1 MALLFLNELI
11 NFLTNKTSSRMYV
24 DVNRGADKLKVN
36 LDIDIDN
43 IPCDLLAILTSD
55 ALGER
60 SSDIKGEI
68 IKSRLDKKGRK
79 LDNIKYEVSEPNY
92 DKIKTEILN
101 NEGCNLKGHFFVD
114 AVPGSFLITSG
125 FYGGTVQRLASEGL
139 LKINAQHKINE
150 ISFGE
155 TSQRYLVWSNFGKQ
169 ISKLSYSLNDV
180 KKKYQQFTNV
190 YQYYLKI
197 VPTKYLSYKDE
208 INDYQYTYNSY
219 AERGI
224 QEMPSMHFRYD
235 LSPITVEYKL
245 YKETFLN
252 FIINIFAILG
262 GVFTVTGIIDAIIHK
277 SVAILLRKAEM
288 NKIA

>member
-92 DKIKTEILN
+92 DKIKTEILH

-235 LSPITVEYKL
+235 LSPITVESKL

>member
-1 MALLFLNELI
+1 M
-11 NFLTNKTSSRMYV
+11 TNKTSSRMYV
-24 DVNRGADKLKVN
+24 DVNRGADKLQVN
-36 LDIDIDN
+36 LDIDIDH

-92 DKIKTEILN
+92 DKIKTEILH

>member
-92 DKIKTEILN
+92 DKIKTEIIH

>member
-11 NFLTNKTSSRMYV
+11 KFLTNKTSSRMHV

-92 DKIKTEILN
+92 DKIKTEILH

>member
-92 DKIKTEILN
+92 DKIKTEILH
-101 NEGCNLKGHFFVD
+101 NEGCNLKGNFFVD

>member
-24 DVNRGADKLKVN
+24 DVNRGADKLKLN

-92 DKIKTEILN
+92 DKIKTEILH

>member
-92 DKIKTEILN
+92 DKIKTEILH

>member
-11 NFLTNKTSSRMYV
+11 NFLSNKTSSRMYV